1 MKFCLVVQCDRCST
15 VLNLSEKRSSQFKGR
30 QHQCHHVIIID
41 TAYAPD
47 LNTSYNKAR
56 KRRYRS
62 PLPTPSAPRRGG
74 CSGGPPNWPHQL
86 TKSNRRTAKEN
97 TPRSATVWLYEK
109 SLLMDPEMATYSY
122 EFEHP
127 PRLLQ
132 IFALVWDPIIWAG
145 FGARAAYKMRPVSA
159 QMGF

>member
-1 MKFCLVVQCDRCST
+1 MRASKLHGPTSSLKATDA
-15 VLNLSEKRSSQFKGR
+15 LPKRI
-30 QHQCHHVIIID
+30 HQD
-41 TAYAPD
+41 
-47 LNTSYNKAR
+47 
-56 KRRYRS
+56 
-62 PLPTPSAPRRGG
+62 
-74 CSGGPPNWPHQL
+74 PP
-86 TKSNRRTAKEN
+86 
-97 TPRSATVWLYEK
+97 LYEK

-132 IFALVWDPIIWAG
+132 IFALVWDPILWAG